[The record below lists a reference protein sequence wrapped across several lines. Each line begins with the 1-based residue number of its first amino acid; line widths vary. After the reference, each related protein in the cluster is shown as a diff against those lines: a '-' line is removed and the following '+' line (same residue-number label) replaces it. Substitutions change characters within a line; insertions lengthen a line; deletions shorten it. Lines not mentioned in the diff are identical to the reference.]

1 MTTSPLELG
10 PAPWTLRPYQM
21 QAVKEVARAWQSLD
35 EEGNPRNRTL
45 VVMATGTGKTTVFS
59 EILRRRH
66 MAGRKRAL
74 VLAHRIELLKQ
85 AAERIRL
92 GGLGAHLESGD
103 YLAPLHAF
111 STLEPADVVVATV
124 QTMRGRRLERWD
136 PDTFDT
142 IIVDEGHHATS
153 ASYRAV
159 LDRFSQA
166 KILLVTATPDR
177 DDGVGIGN
185 VCNHLAFEYNLRDG
199 IADGFLAPLKILGL
213 DLPIDLSKVRITK
226 QEQGRDYSADD
237 LGAQME
243 TKAMLDAI
251 AVPLL
256 RESDGRSTLVF
267 VPSVA
272 VAHKLAERVASYI
285 DPKAVDS
292 LDGSSTPEERKDA
305 LDRYQSGATRILINC
320 ALFTEGFDAPHTSCV
335 CVARPTKSRAL
346 YAQMIGRGTRLSPGK
361 TECLILDM
369 APGNA
374 RHQLVAPVDLL
385 IGDGLDED
393 IVKEMREK
401 MSRDDVMEVVK
412 RGEEIAEARARE
424 RARDRQRAEKLDLSK
439 ARVQYAK
446 RERDPFEELG
456 IDGEVG
462 RESGPRATSS
472 MMEAIARSGLSITTR
487 SPSIGEAKK
496 ILDALAKRRA
506 DGLCTIKQTRL
517 LGRFGLR
524 KDLTFD
530 QAREALDM
538 IAANN
543 WQVSPEIAE
552 KYGAEE

>member
-21 QAVKEVARAWQSLD
+21 QAVKEIARAWSGVD

-59 EILRRRH
+59 EVLRRRH

-103 YLAPLHAF
+103 HLAPLHPF

-136 PDTFDT
+136 PDAFDT
-142 IIVDEGHHATS
+142 IIVDEAHHATA

-159 LDRFSQA
+159 MDRFPGA
-166 KILLVTATPDR
+166 KILLVTATPD
-177 DDGVGIGN
+177 GSSSELGN
-185 VCNHLAFEYNLRDG
+185 VCNHLAYEYNLRDG
-199 IADGFLAPLKILGL
+199 ISDGYLSPIRFLGL
-213 DLPIDLSKVRITK
+213 DLPIDLSRVKITK

-237 LGAQME
+237 LADQMTSKE
-243 TKAMLDAI
+243 TLDAI
-251 AVPLL
+251 AVPLIK
-256 RESDGRSTLVF
+256 ESDGRSTLAF
-267 VPSVA
+267 VPSVK
-272 VAHKLAERVASYI
+272 VAHALAERVASYVG
-285 DPKAVDS
+285 PTAVDS
-292 LDGSSTPEERKDA
+292 LDGGATPEERKDA

-335 CVARPTKSRAL
+335 AIARPTQSRSL
-346 YAQMIGRGTRLSPGK
+346 YAQMVGRGTRLSEGK
-361 TECLILDM
+361 TECLVLDM
-369 APGNA
+369 APANE
-374 RHQLVAPVDLL
+374 RHRLVCPVDLI
-385 IGDGLDED
+385 IGDGLDAD

-424 RARDRQRAEKLDLSK
+424 RARDRQRAEKLDIEK
-439 ARVQYAK
+439 ARVRYGK

-456 IDGEVG
+456 IDGQVG
-462 RESGPRATSS
+462 RESGPRATSA
-472 MMEAIARSGLSITTR
+472 MMEAIARSGLNITSR

-506 DGLCTIKQTRL
+506 DGLCTIKQTRI

-543 WQVSPEIAE
+543 WHVSPEIAE